1 MYIYRFPS
9 VIWCGIICLRAVQAC
24 MLAYQPKLHVRPM
37 INSSNNYFY
46 PYSTISRRIVII
58 LPQKHIQDRFK
69 TMFTIEHEFDATVV
83 TLIDEGKA
91 PLMEDL
97 IITVFASQVTV
108 EQLDPRTDTVQKITL
123 SLSQLRELEAAL
135 DLPEGS
141 YQIRNPD
148 EADHV

>member
-1 MYIYRFPS
+1 
-9 VIWCGIICLRAVQAC
+9 
-24 MLAYQPKLHVRPM
+24 MLAHQPKPHISIV
-37 INSSNNYFY
+37 INGGNSYFY
-46 PYSTISRRIVII
+46 TFSTVSRHFVMI
-58 LPQKHIQDRFK
+58 LPPSYIQDRLG

-97 IITVFASQVTV
+97 IITVFASQVTA

-148 EADHV
+148 EADHM